1 MRGLPTLYHRYLQRY
16 HCHLL
21 MLSAV
26 PYPDDLGLHTIESAE
41 RQVLGSW

>member
-16 HCHLL
+16 HCLL
-21 MLSAV
+21 MMLSVVLYTVA
-26 PYPDDLGLHTIESAE
+26 LGIRTIESAE